1 MQYLNMYIIEDQL
14 RDETRTVDTQSLLDS
29 VIAKNKTIITRLP
42 IPMYNK
48 FIQYWRIDPEM
59 SRRWESLFLPVG
71 SIFIL
76 GVVVLLM
83 VLFKRCPH
91 TVAAIVAVILTI
103 IIALTTV
110 IALNNHEPIY
120 T

>member
-1 MQYLNMYIIEDQL
+1 MQTI
-14 RDETRTVDTQSLLDS
+14 DTQNMSNS
-29 VIAKNKTIITRLP
+29 VIEKNKSITFSFPL
-42 IPMYNK
+42 YNR
-48 FIQYWRIDPEM
+48 FHQNWRVDPKM
-59 SRRWESLFLPVG
+59 SRHYWTASFFLPVG

-91 TVAAIVAVILTI
+91 TVAAIVATILAIIIILT
-103 IIALTTV
+103 AV
-110 IALNNHEPIY
+110 VSLNHQPIY